1 MSFPL
6 QTHPPRSCCCL
17 LCEGRNFRP
26 SAPAACV
33 APSSPAEHWG
43 DVPGCLCSVPA
54 GESLNRSGSCVV
66 RLSLGLTKLSP
77 WYTLPASGSRQI
89 QGFPKPEI
97 LSGSLFVRALHTPL
111 SLCSGRPGGS
121 FVLGS
126 ILRQRAPQRI
136 WAPRDKRLPLICF
149 KSAAA

>member
-1 MSFPL
+1 MSSPL
-6 QTHPPRSCCCL
+6 QTHPPRSCCRL

-26 SAPAACV
+26 SAPAACFT
-33 APSSPAEHWG
+33 PSSPAEHRG

-54 GESLNRSGSCVV
+54 KLVWSGSCVV
-66 RLSLGLTKLSP
+66 RLPLGLTKLSP
-77 WYTLPASGSRQI
+77 WYTLPASGSHQI

-126 ILRQRAPQRI
+126 ILRQRALQCI